1 MASIREL
8 DPSECRQR
16 LESQSGGVGRLAL
29 TTPTGPMIYPV
40 NFTVDGD
47 AVVFRTSSHSP
58 LGSPT
63 WGVEVAFEVDH
74 VDLEARQGWSVVV
87 KGCAHIVDDPEQ
99 EDRLRSLGRE
109 PSPWAG
115 GLRRTYVRI
124 PCREI
129 SGRVVGEDWLA
140 SPRPLVHSWFG
151 Y

>member
-16 LESQSGGVGRLAL
+16 LESQSGGVGRLAVK
-29 TTPTGPMIYPV
+29 TPTGPMIYPM
-40 NFTVDGD
+40 NFTMDGD
-47 AVVFRTSSHSP
+47 TVVLRTSSDST
-58 LGSPT
+58 LGRSAC
-63 WGVEVAFEVDH
+63 GVEVAFEVDH
-74 VDLEARQGWSVVV
+74 VDLEVSQGWSVVV
-87 KGCAHIVDDPEQ
+87 KGCVHIVDDPED

-109 PSPWAG
+109 PTPWAG

-124 PCREI
+124 PCRDI
-129 SGRVVGEDWLA
+129 SGRIVGADHLA